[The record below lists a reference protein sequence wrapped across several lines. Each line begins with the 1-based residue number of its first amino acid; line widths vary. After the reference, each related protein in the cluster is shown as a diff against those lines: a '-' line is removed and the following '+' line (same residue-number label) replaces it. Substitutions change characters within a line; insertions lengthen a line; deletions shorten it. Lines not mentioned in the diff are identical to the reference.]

1 MPKRPL
7 KVQRRGGHEVS
18 LETLAKT
25 RSIKKAAE
33 SPGIKRDAAYRHC
46 SMDAAFA
53 EGWDA
58 ALKWQTAFLE
68 SRTLSEGL
76 RLTGYS

>member
-1 MPKRPL
+1 MFL
-7 KVQRRGGHEVS
+7 VE
-18 LETLAKT
+18 LAKT
-25 RSIKKAAE
+25 CSIENAAE
-33 SPGIKRDAAYRHC
+33 TPGIKRDAAYRHC

-58 ALKWQTAFLE
+58 TLKWQTAFLE